1 MASTP
6 SWAVEHCTLVAE
18 NLMLAARTAGLAT
31 CWIGFAQTYNTRRK
45 GRARAAAGLP
55 ADRAVGHPASFPPP
69 VPRKAADI
77 NWIG

>member
-45 GRARAAAGLP
+45 GRARAAADCRP
-55 ADRAVGHPASFPPP
+55 IAPSAIRHRSRRRCRV
-69 VPRKAADI
+69 RRRI
-77 NWIG
+77 